1 MRALTAGWGQ
11 WVATYER
18 YRGQLARR
26 GSRESVARGT
36 ARGTGREGA
45 AGESAARDGR
55 ARGTARD
62 DAARESAGPGAARAN
77 GSQKNGPREKCPNC
91 GGTDLRLVFSGRA
104 ERPEGR
110 TGYAAFWCDG
120 CLVGI
125 HLSRCAVPDGVP
137 MESLDTPVDQR
148 AVRVPD
154 YTLLWP
160 DEDA

>member
-11 WVATYER
+11 WVAAYER
-18 YRGQLARR
+18 CRRQMARGGARE
-26 GSRESVARGT
+26 GATRERVARGT
-36 ARGTGREGA
+36 AQEGA
-45 AGESAARDGR
+45 

-62 DAARESAGPGAARAN
+62 GGPRESAA
-77 GSQKNGPREKCPNC
+77 REKCPNC
-91 GGTDLRLVFSGRA
+91 GATDLRLVFSGRA

-137 MESLDTPVDQR
+137 MESLDTPVEQR

-160 DEDA
+160 DEDTL